1 MTMVDDVTIISNIE
15 LSGWFNMIMII
26 IITMI
31 KLIITVIR
39 IKIKPIEL
47 ITIIIMMMIIT
58 MIEIK
63 PIELSGW
70 FAHSSR
76 SLAVWE

>member
-1 MTMVDDVTIISNIE
+1 
-15 LSGWFNMIMII
+15 
-26 IITMI
+26 MI